1 MLSSPS
7 AVAARVLTARSV
19 LDRPLARRYRIDA
32 VRLREFAGVARCGD
46 LGGKQVIELPV
57 LAELST
63 TTASRLRMPD
73 GTGWKLGQALGHALE
88 QGVRLWLCQ
97 VPAEAVPLIVRTVG
111 SGLVHVVSLP

>member
-63 TTASRLRMPD
+63 TTASRAR
-73 GTGWKLGQALGHALE
+73 
-88 QGVRLWLCQ
+88 
-97 VPAEAVPLIVRTVG
+97 
-111 SGLVHVVSLP
+111 S